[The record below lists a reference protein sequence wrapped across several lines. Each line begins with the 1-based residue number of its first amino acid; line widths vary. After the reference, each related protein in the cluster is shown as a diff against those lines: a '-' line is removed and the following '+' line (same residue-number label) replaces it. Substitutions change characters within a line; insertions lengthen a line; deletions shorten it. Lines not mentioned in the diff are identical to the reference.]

1 MYVYYETLRKIF
13 SQYCVAVLFTKTK
26 HTISFSKTETSG
38 DISTY
43 FPYTIREILKHP
55 DILNCEHEYRLS
67 KVMLHPFPLQPF

>member
-1 MYVYYETLRKIF
+1 MYVYYETSGKI
-13 SQYCVAVLFTKTK
+13 SIQCCVAVLFTKIK
-26 HTISFSKTETSG
+26 HTISFSKTETSA

-67 KVMLHPFPLQPF
+67 KVMLHYFPLQHF